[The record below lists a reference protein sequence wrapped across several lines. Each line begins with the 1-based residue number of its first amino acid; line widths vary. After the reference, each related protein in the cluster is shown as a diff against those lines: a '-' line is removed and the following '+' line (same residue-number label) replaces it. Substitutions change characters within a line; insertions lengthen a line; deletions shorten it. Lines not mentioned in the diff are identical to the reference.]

1 MSRWV
6 NFENDVSINLDNVF
20 SLSKEGRNI
29 NFTNLTGLIEVIT
42 LESENQAK
50 LFYSSL
56 IGSLNHVDKN
66 RIIKPAT
73 NYILDMM

>member
-1 MSRWV
+1 MSRWI

-20 SLSKEGRNI
+20 SLSKDGRNI

-56 IGSLNHVDKN
+56 IKNLNNYDKN
-66 RIIKPAT
+66 KTIKTAT
-73 NYILDMM
+73 NYTLDMM